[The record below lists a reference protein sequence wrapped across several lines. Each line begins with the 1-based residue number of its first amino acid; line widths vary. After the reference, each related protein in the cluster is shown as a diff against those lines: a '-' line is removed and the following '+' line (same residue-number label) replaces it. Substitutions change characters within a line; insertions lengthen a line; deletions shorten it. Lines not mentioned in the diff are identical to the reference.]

1 MWLCSR
7 RSALTTCKTSNIPI
21 HSSRAPRAQQGAGC
35 PRTQRSRPPTPAA
48 AAPLSVLARSP
59 GRELKGVRHRWGGA
73 LLAPLVAPQHTRGE
87 ARLTRN
93 PIHPKP

>member
-7 RSALTTCKTSNIPI
+7 RSALTTCKTSNIPNTFVT
-21 HSSRAPRAQQGAGC
+21 RKQQGAGC